1 VPARL
6 GDVGGGDT
14 WRQWV
19 FDWDATPGSHTLS
32 ARSTDGLGD
41 LQPEVRAEP
50 LPDGASGW
58 HSVVVIV
65 S

>member
-1 VPARL
+1 MRNTWT
-6 GDVGGGDT
+6 GSEVG
-14 WRQWV
+14 RALAEV
-19 FDWDATPGSHTLS
+19 DWDATPGSHTIT
-32 ARSTDGLGD
+32 ARSTDVLGD
-41 LQPEVRAEP
+41 VQPEERAEP